1 MAARDVA
8 GVGCVGEQDLLLA
21 IDQRARNDLRV
32 VPAKRGRLHGEQ
44 HPLGAGKDVRKR
56 ARILV
61 LAFLVAAAS
70 TAVGQSCV
78 DYATFLRTI
87 SHRATAADARALVV
101 QSGIAYVAD
110 ADSGLTTL
118 DVSIPEAPV
127 RLGRVDTPGSA
138 LDVAVSGSLAYVA
151 DGTFGR
157 IRASADAQRTG
168 VGMVGTGLNVD
179 ARPTV
184 LEGDR
189 VLLELTVEYSPLREG
204 SQVTQRPTVLNESLT
219 VILQSGKPMMV
230 SQAADPVTDRK
241 MSVEVRASI
250 LK

>member
-1 MAARDVA
+1 
-8 GVGCVGEQDLLLA
+8 
-21 IDQRARNDLRV
+21 
-32 VPAKRGRLHGEQ
+32 
-44 HPLGAGKDVRKR
+44 
-56 ARILV
+56 
-61 LAFLVAAAS
+61 
-70 TAVGQSCV
+70 
-78 DYATFLRTI
+78 
-87 SHRATAADARALVV
+87 
-101 QSGIAYVAD
+101 
-110 ADSGLTTL
+110 
-118 DVSIPEAPV
+118 
-127 RLGRVDTPGSA
+127 
-138 LDVAVSGSLAYVA
+138 
-151 DGTFGR
+151 
-157 IRASADAQRTG
+157 
-168 VGMVGTGLNVD
+168 MVGTGLNVD